1 MCSWFCACAS
11 CWCRSSRCLVAFCV
25 CCWRLVRWSLV
36 LIISC
41 ASSCCCFLASSS
53 WFLRASFV
61 GLVVLASGGTLL
73 DLSRSVT
80 FGSSVIPAC
89 CIVLS
94 AVARVVMTA
103 LASSSCGLFCVAV
116 EGKVWVLCLGRSEF
130 DGVGVGCRRC
140 CGSCLLVLLFCLR
153 NGV

>member
-1 MCSWFCACAS
+1 M
-11 CWCRSSRCLVAFCV
+11 AFCV
-25 CCWRLVRWSLV
+25 CCWRLLRWSLV

-53 WFLRASFV
+53 WLLRASLV

-73 DLSRSVT
+73 DLSRFVT

-103 LASSSCGLFCVAV
+103 LASSSCALFCVVV
-116 EGKVWVLCLGRSEF
+116 EGMVWVLCLGLFEVKR
-130 DGVGVGCRRC
+130 VGVDCRRC
-140 CGSCLLVLLFCLR
+140 CGSCLLVVLVCLR
-153 NGV
+153 CGG

>member
-1 MCSWFCACAS
+1 M
-11 CWCRSSRCLVAFCV
+11 AFCV
-25 CCWRLVRWSLV
+25 CCWRLLRWSLV

-41 ASSCCCFLASSS
+41 ATSCWCFLESSS
-53 WFLRASFV
+53 WFLRASLV

-80 FGSSVIPAC
+80 LGSSVIPAC

-103 LASSSCGLFCVAV
+103 LASSSCVSFCVV
-116 EGKVWVLCLGRSEF
+116 VGGMVWVFCMGRF
-130 DGVGVGCRRC
+130 VVDGVGVGCRRC
-140 CGSCLLVLLFCLR
+140 CGSCLLVLLVCLR
-153 NGV
+153 SGV